1 MLGDC
6 FAALGDEVPY
16 RPASGGETTIT
27 VSPAAADRLTAF
39 ATTRAQSPA
48 AVFEVLVSDLAQP
61 EVQSEIDFKGTTYK
75 IKSFRRKDDERL
87 IWLLD
92 CYPA

>member
-6 FAALGDEVPY
+6 FAALGDVVPY
-16 RPASGGETTIT
+16 RPVDGDATTIT
-27 VSPAAADRLTAF
+27 VSPASADRITSYA
-39 ATTRAQSPA
+39 ASRVQSPA
-48 AVFEVLVSDLAQP
+48 ATFEVLVSELPSPATQA
-61 EVQSEIDFKGTTYK
+61 EIDFKGVTYK
-75 IKSFRRKDDERL
+75 VKSFRRKDDEKL